1 MALVID
7 YSTGFFEATPSGEG
21 VGTDPS
27 TIGDPSFADVS
38 LLLHGDGTSGST
50 TFTDSSS
57 NAVVVTANGNAQI
70 DTAIKKFGTGSIQFD
85 GTNDYLS
92 AGTSLG
98 NFGTGDFTIEMW
110 VYPTN
115 SSYYRGLFSKTT
127 YTGSASP
134 PSISA
139 YMNNTALLVG
149 VNSGSA
155 TGSWNTCSALPAL
168 NQWSHI
174 AICRSGTNLRCFL
187 NGTSILN
194 VTNNADV
201 DNSDT
206 LRIGYWRNSS
216 EHFEGYMD
224 DIRFSGTARY
234 TSTFTPPTAAFL
246 DNGPTLDLSS
256 GNVFSHAPSANVAY
270 AFTNPPSSGTSYDF
284 TLKVT
289 PSATV
294 TITWPSS
301 VEWPSG
307 TAPAAPASGETD
319 VYTFFTTDG
328 GSTYY
333 GNQVGDAVS

>member
-1 MALVID
+1 MSLVID

-50 TFTDSSS
+50 TITDSSS
-57 NAVVVTANGNAQI
+57 NAVAVTANGNAQI
-70 DTAIKKFGTGSIQFD
+70 DTAVKKFGTGSIEFD
-85 GTNDYLS
+85 GDNDYLS

-98 NFGTGDFTIEMW
+98 NFGTGDFTVEMW
-110 VYPTN
+110 LYPI
-115 SSYYRGLFSKTT
+115 SYNRGLFSKTT
-127 YTGSASP
+127 STSGSSP

-139 YMNNTALLVG
+139 YMTSTALLVG

-168 NQWSHI
+168 NQWSHL
-174 AICRSGTNLRCFL
+174 AICRSGTDLRCFL

-194 VTNNADV
+194 VTNSADV

-206 LRIGYWRNSS
+206 LRIGYWRLTNQ
-216 EHFEGYMD
+216 FEGYMD
-224 DIRFSGTARY
+224 DIRFSGVARY
-234 TSTFTPPTAAFL
+234 TSNFTAPTAAFSN
-246 DNGPTLDLSS
+246 NGPTLDLSS

-301 VEWPSG
+301 VKWPSG
-307 TAPAAPASGETD
+307 AAPAAPASGDTD

-328 GSTYY
+328 GTTYY

>member
-1 MALVID
+1 MSLVID
-7 YSTGFFEATPSGEG
+7 YSTGFFEATPTGEG
-21 VGTDPS
+21 VGTDPA
-27 TIGDPSFADVS
+27 TIGDPSFGDVS

-50 TFTDSSS
+50 TITDSSS
-57 NAVVVTANGNAQI
+57 NAVAVTANGNAQI
-70 DTAIKKFGTGSIQFD
+70 DTAVKKFGTGSIEFD
-85 GTNDYLS
+85 GTGDYLS
-92 AGTSLG
+92 AGTSVG

-110 VYPTN
+110 IYPTG
-115 SSYYRGLFSKTT
+115 YPTGLFSKTT
-127 YTGSASP
+127 YTGGDSP

-139 YMNNTALLVG
+139 FINTSSLLVG

-168 NQWSHI
+168 NQWSHL
-174 AICRSGTNLRCFL
+174 AICRSGTDLRCFL

-206 LRIGYWRNSS
+206 LRIGYWRTSTTL
-216 EHFEGYMD
+216 FEGYMD

-234 TSTFTPPTAAFL
+234 TSNFTPPTAAFL

-256 GNVFSHAPSANVAY
+256 GNVFSHAPSANVSY
-270 AFTNPPSSGTSYDF
+270 TFTNPPSSGTSYDF

-294 TITWPSS
+294 TITWPAS

-307 TAPAAPASGETD
+307 AAPAAPASGETD